1 MLYKLTQSLFKKV
14 HCIDCGIEMDP
25 GLSCYTFEGKAICT
39 ECNKNRYNKYIE
51 SLPPV
56 KIFRTTCKACGT
68 QISVTNNQKPFCF
81 DCLCKF
87 IYKVGKRNKEQMN
100 IFE

>member
-1 MLYKLTQSLFKKV
+1 
-14 HCIDCGIEMDP
+14 
-25 GLSCYTFEGKAICT
+25 
-39 ECNKNRYNKYIE
+39 
-51 SLPPV
+51 LPPV